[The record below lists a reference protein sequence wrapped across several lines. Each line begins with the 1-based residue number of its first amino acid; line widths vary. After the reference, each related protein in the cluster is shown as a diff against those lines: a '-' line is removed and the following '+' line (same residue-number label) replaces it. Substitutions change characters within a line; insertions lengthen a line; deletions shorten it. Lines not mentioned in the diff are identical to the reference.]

1 MSAVESVTVPETQ
14 VEGSPL
20 DQKTQDNYR
29 VWKKNTPYL
38 YDYISTYSLLWPS
51 LTVQFFPDLEKPEDN
66 IDPSTTDNGEKKLA
80 NNVFFQ
86 RLLVGTF
93 TGGQSIDNISIL
105 QLPYYTDLNK
115 LLNIDKLNYNPD
127 KQEFEISTVPKKKI
141 SVLQKVNH
149 FGDVNTLKYMPQNP
163 DVIASG
169 NSTGNLLI
177 YDRTKHSSYKNNIIG
192 ENTDIA
198 QPQLQLGEKT
208 TDITSDDNQD
218 IFALDWNKQK
228 EGVITSGSMN
238 GKVNLFDIKSQFVSK
253 DDYTLPALTSFDIGV
268 GINEIEWVPGHDSI
282 FSTADELGSFKM
294 YDTRSNSIVLD
305 KKISQSPINT
315 VSVNPKNLVYIANGD
330 NDGSIN
336 IWDIRNIQHDKPSTF
351 NIPQAHDDS
360 IGKVKWHP
368 RYHNVLGSCSSDR
381 TVKMF
386 DVSKINNNE
395 ELIFVHGGHMLGVND
410 FDWSL
415 HEDWMVSSVAD
426 DNSLHI
432 WKPDYHIVKGYC

>member
-1 MSAVESVTVPETQ
+1 MTSVESVTVPETQ
-14 VEGSPL
+14 IEVSPL

-29 VWKKNTPYL
+29 IWKKNTPYL

-80 NNVFFQ
+80 NNVCFQ

-105 QLPYYTDLNK
+105 QLPYYTNLNK

-198 QPQLQLGEKT
+198 QPQLQLGEKA
-208 TDITSDDNQD
+208 TDINSDDNQD

-238 GKVNLFDIKSQFVSK
+238 GKVNLFDIKSQFISK
-253 DDYTLPALTSFDIGV
+253 DDYTLPASTSFDIGA

-315 VSVNPKNLVYIANGD
+315 VSVNPKNLVYVANGD
-330 NDGSIN
+330 NDGAIN

-351 NIPQAHDDS
+351 SISQAHDDS

-368 RYHNVLGSCSSDR
+368 RFHNVLGSCSSDR

-386 DVSKINNNE
+386 DLSKINSNE